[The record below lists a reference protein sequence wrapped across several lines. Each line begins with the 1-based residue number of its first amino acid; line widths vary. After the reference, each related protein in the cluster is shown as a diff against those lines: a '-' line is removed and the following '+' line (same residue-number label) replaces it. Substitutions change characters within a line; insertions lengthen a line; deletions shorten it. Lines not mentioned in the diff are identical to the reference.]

1 MSLHRAGDGPVRAK
15 RERTIGMFM
24 VVMVTIGLSAVLGNY
39 AAIQMA
45 EQTMVK
51 NSLLCQILFLAG
63 LVAGCALILAY
74 QTWDR
79 NQVRQ
84 RSGED

>member
-1 MSLHRAGDGPVRAK
+1 MSLRRAGDGPVRVK
-15 RERTIGMFM
+15 HERTLGVFI
-24 VVMVTIGLSAVLGNY
+24 VVMVTVGLSAVLGNY

-74 QTWDR
+74 QTWERD
-79 NQVRQ
+79 QVRQ
-84 RSGED
+84 SSGEE

>member
-79 NQVRQ
+79 NQIRQ